1 MAAAAFDTA
10 DELIAFFS
18 DFAEDAIIHTAAGD
32 LTITGIPDVVADNVR
47 PGGVSDS
54 NTSPFI
60 SARAEFTIQ
69 EYQFLT
75 TAEQAA
81 PASLEDT
88 LEIATGGYVGQY
100 RIKDMN
106 RDGGLCRILLNR
118 L

>member
-10 DELIAFFS
+10 DELAAFFA

-32 LTITGIPDVVADNVR
+32 FPVTGIPDVLADNMR

-69 EYQFLT
+69 EFQFLT

-88 LEIATGGYVGQY
+88 LEITTGNHVGHY
-100 RIKDMN
+100 RIKDLN